1 MPYCETGQIT
11 DMGILKFLLSLI
23 LVFILAWGGL
33 VSFGPKLITYIVHQ
47 NTGEQ
52 VRVNDLKIS
61 PKLQITSQNV
71 DFNIKLPDSKK
82 IISGDS
88 RAAVL
93 TWSISGFEPKLTLR
107 LGPTSI
113 NDLGNLRSVE
123 LNFIWDSLAVWSLPR
138 LTANFDNVVV
148 GNLVNLDYFR
158 LKGYFSKD
166 LENLKDVTFDVS
178 WSDQQNKWSSQG
190 GTASGNLAQFD
201 LTQSL
206 LNQNNKLSFEVSRL
220 SPQNFDFELIKPK
233 ISLVNNYGK
242 ILVSASSEKAVLT
255 HNGDIFK
262 NLQLTGSYFWYEDE
276 WRGPVEFSVSE
287 GTFGA
292 LQLGFSNL
300 FFEVI
305 GHVPYVK
312 FVGAVNGVDLGV
324 GGQYFGKVDAGE
336 IVADFQF
343 PTAGELTKASG
354 TTEMRVFSTPELLV
368 QAKIE
373 STIAQNNILKCLNQK
388 CLVSKIVFEYFV
400 NVSNESLS
408 GKSFCVDPACAKRLF
423 EHKIELNNT
432 PSFFEEL
439 GRANIFSPLALSY
452 MYLRVASGV
461 AKGAGHVY
469 RF

>member
-61 PKLQITSQNV
+61 PKLEITSQNV

-82 IISGDS
+82 IIAGDS

-158 LKGYFSKD
+158 LQGYFSKD

-190 GTASGNLAQFD
+190 GTATGSLAQFD
-201 LTQSL
+201 ITQSL
-206 LNQNNKLSFEVSRL
+206 LSQNNELLFEVSRL

-233 ISLVNNYGK
+233 ISLSNNYGE
-242 ILVSASSEKAVLT
+242 ILVSATSERAELT
-255 HNGDIFK
+255 HSDGMFK
-262 NLQLTGSYFWYEDE
+262 NLQLTGSYFWYEGE
-276 WRGPVEFSVSE
+276 WGDPVEVSVSE
-287 GTFGA
+287 GSFGA
-292 LQLGFSNL
+292 LQLGFSNF

-305 GHVPYVK
+305 GQVPHVK
-312 FVGAVNGVDLGV
+312 FVGAVNGIDLGI

-343 PTAGELTKASG
+343 PTAGEVTKASG
-354 TTEMRVFSTPELLV
+354 TTELRVLSTPELLV
-368 QAKIE
+368 EAKIV
-373 STIAQNNILKCLNQK
+373 SNIAQNNILKCLSQK
-388 CLVSKIVFEYFV
+388 CLVSKIVFEYLV
-400 NVSNESLS
+400 NVSNEFLFGS
-408 GKSFCVDPACAKRLF
+408 SFCEDPACAKSLF
-423 EHKIELNNT
+423 DHKVELNNT
-432 PSFFEEL
+432 SSFFEGL
-439 GRANIFSPLALSY
+439 GRTNIFSPLALSY
-452 MYLRVASGV
+452 MYLQVASGV

-469 RF
+469 KF